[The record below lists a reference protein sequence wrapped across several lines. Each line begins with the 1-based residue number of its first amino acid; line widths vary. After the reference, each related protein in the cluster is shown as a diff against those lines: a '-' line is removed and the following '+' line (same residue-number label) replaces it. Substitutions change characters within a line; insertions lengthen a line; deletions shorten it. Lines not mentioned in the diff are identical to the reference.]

1 MRKSNEHLWGIVLA
15 AGQGTRVRR
24 FLTQLCGGRGLKQ
37 FCTITGTRSMLQQTL
52 ARVERIIPRE
62 RILVIVSDGDRLDAA
77 QQLSAWPAENII
89 YQPVDRGT
97 APGIL
102 LPLVHV
108 SRRDPAAIVAVFP
121 CDHFILDESTFMASV
136 ATAISQI
143 EQSAEELILLGMKPD
158 RPEEEFGWIETFDNE
173 KNQVSSKVW
182 RFWEKPSAFKAREL
196 FSRGALWNTFV
207 FAAEA
212 NALWDMVLNRAPD
225 LYHSFRSIWLAMN
238 GNHGQAYTDHIYNQI
253 RTVDFSTEILQH
265 LAHRLRVLPVPEVG
279 WSDWGSAERICES
292 LKTIGKLEECF
303 TRLKQRNADFETLK
317 LVAGYLD
324 KPPASRRHSVMPA
337 LRSSQEMRTIN
348 PQN

>member
-37 FCTITGTRSMLQQTL
+37 FCAVTGTRSMLQQTL

-62 RILVIVSDGDRLDAA
+62 RILVIVSATDRPEVA

-89 YQPVDRGT
+89 YQPANRET

-143 EQSAEELILLGMKPD
+143 GQFPQELILLGMKPD
-158 RPEEEFGWIETFDNE
+158 QPEEGFGWIEAFDNE
-173 KNQVSSKVW
+173 KNQVSSRVW
-182 RFWEKPSAFKAREL
+182 RFWEKPSAAKAQEL
-196 FSRGALWNTFV
+196 FSKGALWNTLV

-212 NALWDMVLNRAPD
+212 NSLWDMVLSRASD
-225 LYHSFRSIWLAMN
+225 LYHSFRSIWLTMN
-238 GNHGQAYTDHIYNQI
+238 GNHAQAYTDHIYNQI
-253 RTVDFSTEILQH
+253 RTVNFSTEILQP
-265 LAHRLRVLPVPEVG
+265 LAHRLRVLPVPDVG

-303 TRLKQRNADFETLK
+303 ARLKQRQADFATLK

-324 KPPASRRHSVMPA
+324 NEPASWRHSITSP
-337 LRSSQEMRTIN
+337 LRSIQEMRNIN
-348 PQN
+348 P

>member
-1 MRKSNEHLWGIVLA
+1 MLKSDEHVWGIVLA
-15 AGQGTRVRR
+15 AGQGSRVRG

-37 FCTITGTRSMLQQTL
+37 FCAVTGSRSMLQQTL

-62 RILVIVSDGDRLDAA
+62 RILVIVSDTDRLEARE
-77 QQLSAWPAENII
+77 QLSAWPAENII

-97 APGIL
+97 APGLL

-108 SRRDPAAIVAVFP
+108 SRRDPAATVAVFP
-121 CDHFILDESTFMASV
+121 CDHFMLDESTFMTRV

-143 EQSAEELILLGMKPD
+143 EQSPDELILLGMKPD
-158 RPEEEFGWIETFDNE
+158 RPEQDFGWIEAFSDGNNE
-173 KNQVSSKVW
+173 VSSRVW
-182 RFWEKPSAFKAREL
+182 KFWEKPSAFKAREL

-207 FAAEA
+207 FGVQAH
-212 NALWDMVLNRAPD
+212 ALWDLVLSRAPE
-225 LYHSFRSIWLAMN
+225 LYHSFRSIGLTLN
-238 GNHGQAYTDHIYNQI
+238 GKHGQMYIDHIYNQI

-279 WSDWGSAERICES
+279 WSDWGTAERICDS
-292 LKTIGKLEECF
+292 LKTIGKLDECF
-303 TRLKQRNADFETLK
+303 ARLKQRKADFATLK

-324 KPPASRRHSVMPA
+324 HPTTTRRHSVMPA
-337 LRSSQEMRTIN
+337 LRSPQVMRNIN